1 MIGDRTELAGGLVCQ
16 SIYREV
22 LLDCCP
28 MRT

>member
-1 MIGDRTELAGGLVCQ
+1 MIGDRTELVSGIVYQ